1 MRIFEF
7 LMTIS
12 CCLSDIKLVGTV
24 AMRIKDQDIL
34 I

>member
-1 MRIFEF
+1 
-7 LMTIS
+7 MTIS

>member
-1 MRIFEF
+1 
-7 LMTIS
+7 MTIS

-24 AMRIKDQDIL
+24 AMRIKDQDIS